1 MQLTPSPSE
10 SESIKRFHWSI
21 FYTQLMMF
29 LYSVGGTIGV
39 FFLYSQSLP
48 AIAHWSSIAILIASM
63 TGVYGLYKRAL
74 YGYLIG
80 IVFNIW
86 YLTKNVFDFIS
97 REEDAGK
104 LAIGDGF
111 LDPVNQGE
119 LAGAVSAEL
128 YTPMILV
135 GLFSLSLLHFILS
148 KNIKSEFFGKN
159 INVVSE

>member
-1 MQLTPSPSE
+1 MQLTQSPLGST
-10 SESIKRFHWSI
+10 KRFHWSI

-48 AIAHWSSIAILIASM
+48 AIAHWYSVAIFIASM
-63 TGVYGLYKRAL
+63 IGVYGLYKRAL

-80 IVFNIW
+80 IVFNLW
-86 YLTKNVFDFIS
+86 YLTQNVFDFIS
-97 REEDAGK
+97 REENAGK

-111 LDPVNQGE
+111 LDSVNQGE

-128 YTPMILV
+128 YTPMILI
-135 GLFSLSLLHFILS
+135 GLFSLSLLHFIIS
-148 KNIKSEFFGKN
+148 KHIKSEFFGKK
-159 INVVSE
+159 E